1 MPDVVNKIIRG
12 TFGRL
17 WIDGELLA
25 NIKSFECKATMH
37 YETVQVNN
45 ELCDQQR
52 YLGYDVAGTMTLH
65 KINTLMV
72 NKVKAGMINGRMPAI
87 KLVGALADVDS
98 NGSERIEI
106 YNVTFDEVTL
116 MKFENAT
123 VGEEEV
129 PYKAGGFKYLDTI
142 A

>member
-1 MPDVVNKIIRG
+1 MPDIVNKIIRG

-25 NIKSFECKATMH
+25 NIKSFECKATMN
-37 YETVQVNN
+37 YETLKING
-45 ELCDQQR
+45 EMCDQQR
-52 YLGYDVAGTMTLH
+52 YLGYALAGTMTLH

-72 NKVKAGMINGRMPAI
+72 NKVRAGMINGQMPPI

-98 NGSERIEI
+98 DGSERIEI

-116 MKFENAT
+116 LKFENGT

-129 PYKAGGFKYLDTI
+129 PFKAGGFKYLDTI
-142 A
+142 